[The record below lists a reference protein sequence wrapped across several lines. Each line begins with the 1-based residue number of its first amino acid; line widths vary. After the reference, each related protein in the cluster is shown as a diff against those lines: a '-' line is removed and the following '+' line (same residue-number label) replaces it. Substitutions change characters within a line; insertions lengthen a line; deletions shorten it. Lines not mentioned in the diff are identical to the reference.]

1 MANTQPSDFQ
11 LVDSLRLKSFITSTL
26 ITGGASLEDAEFVAE
41 VLVEADLRGV
51 ESHGVTRLA
60 GYMEMISRGLLNPS
74 PEIKVLHDVMATA
87 SIDGDMGFGMLAAR
101 KGMNM
106 AIDKAREYGLGAVTS
121 RNMAHT
127 GMVGY
132 YTMHAASQGMVGM
145 AMNNGP
151 TIVPPYGGLTPT
163 YATNPFSVAFPAGKR
178 NPVVLD
184 MATSMVAAGKLRL
197 AAKKGSPIPTD
208 WGLDRE
214 GNSTDDPAEVLQHGF
229 LQWAGGYKGFGLATM
244 VEILGGVLSGGL
256 FGLSVPALI
265 NFGQDPLIAN
275 GFYLAIDI
283 GRFMPIAEFQGKVDQ
298 LINDVHS
305 SKPAAGFERVYIA
318 GEPEFEKKQIRME
331 EGIPLSNAV
340 MDELKALSQ
349 KYEVSFNLIN

>member
-1 MANTQPSDFQ
+1 MTNAQVQDTYPTQAAP
-11 LVDSLRLKSFITSTL
+11 LRAFVAAVLEA
-26 ITGGASLEDAEFVAE
+26 GGASPGDAAFVAE

-60 GYMEMISRGLLNPS
+60 GYMEMISHDLLNPS
-74 PEIKVLHDVMATA
+74 PNITVLHDSMATA
-87 SIDGDMGFGMLAAR
+87 SIDGDMGFGMLAAL

-132 YTMHAASQGMVGM
+132 YTMHAASQGMIGM

-151 TIVPPYGGLTPT
+151 TIVPPFGGLTPT
-163 YATNPFSVAFPAGKR
+163 YATNPFSIAFPAGDEQ
-178 NPVVLD
+178 PVVLD

-197 AAKKGSPIPTD
+197 AAKKGAPIPSD
-208 WGLDRE
+208 WGMDRE
-214 GNSTDDPAEVLQHGF
+214 GNPTDDPGEVLQHGF

-256 FGLSVPALI
+256 FGLSVPALV

-283 GRFMPIAEFQGKVDQ
+283 QRFMPLDDFHSKVDTLVQ
-298 LINDVHS
+298 NVRS
-305 SKPAAGFERVYIA
+305 SKPATGVERVYIA
-318 GEPEFEKKQIRME
+318 GEPEFERKQRRLE
-331 EGIPLSNAV
+331 EGIPLSSAV
-340 MDELKALSQ
+340 FQELESLSQ
-349 KYEVSFNLIN
+349 QYEVAFSLR